1 MKSAAKNIQL
11 ASYDDLF
18 KTDEERQADAQE
30 RVQSLP
36 LDKLEPFP
44 NHPFKVIDDDK
55 MLETVESI
63 KERGVLVP
71 ILVRPKNDGNFEI
84 VSGHRRHHASQLAG
98 LTEIPA
104 IVREMDDDTAILLM
118 VDSNLQREELLPSEK
133 AFAYKMKLDAMKRQ
147 GQRTDLTCARIAHKF
162 DGMKSRDILAEE
174 VGESKDQ
181 VRRYIR
187 LTYLV
192 TDLLDRVDNKTM
204 AFTDVVTID
213 EERIDLIRTVFWDMN
228 TVSYYVQTI
237 EHEDSTETILHITI
251 TSKKATDM
259 PDFYYFN
266 KSQRE
271 ALEEV
276 LKPEYAQMLA
286 ELVGTY
292 GGEVTLDDAQIRAML
307 ATMPKD
313 ISERR
318 RAVVEKAYSLLGKV
332 NYFWGGKS
340 SAIGWDSRWGKPTR
354 VTAAGSRTTGTIRPY
369 GLDCSGFVD
378 WVFNNSLG
386 YVIGHGGGAA
396 SQHDYCKPISWSE
409 AQPGDLV
416 FYPGDTHVGVFVGKD
431 SNGDPLIIHCASS
444 QNNVV
449 LTGLQ
454 GFVSIGRPDCF

>member
-30 RVQSLP
+30 RVQNLP

-147 GQRTDLTCARIAHKF
+147 GQRTDLTCAQIAHKF

-181 VRRYIR
+181 IRRYIR

-192 TDLLDRVDNKTM
+192 SDLLERVDNKTM
-204 AFTDVVTID
+204 AFNAAV
-213 EERIDLIRTVFWDMN
+213 E
-228 TVSYYVQTI
+228 VSYLTEPEQLMLCDAI
-237 EHEDSTETILHITI
+237 EREECTPNLSQAKRLKQYSQDGKLDENVMDAIMTEEKPIEDKL
-251 TSKKATDM
+251 
-259 PDFYYFN
+259 
-266 KSQRE
+266 
-271 ALEEV
+271 V
-276 LKPEYAQMLA
+276 LKGDVLA
-286 ELVGTY
+286 KYFPRTY
-292 GGEVTLDDAQIRAML
+292 TPSQKQKIIVKLLEDWHKRQLRQQ
-307 ATMPKD
+307 
-313 ISERR
+313 ER
-318 RAVVEKAYSLLGKV
+318 
-332 NYFWGGKS
+332 
-340 SAIGWDSRWGKPTR
+340 
-354 VTAAGSRTTGTIRPY
+354 
-369 GLDCSGFVD
+369 
-378 WVFNNSLG
+378 
-386 YVIGHGGGAA
+386 
-396 SQHDYCKPISWSE
+396 
-409 AQPGDLV
+409 
-416 FYPGDTHVGVFVGKD
+416 
-431 SNGDPLIIHCASS
+431 
-444 QNNVV
+444 
-449 LTGLQ
+449 
-454 GFVSIGRPDCF
+454 

>member
-147 GQRTDLTCARIAHKF
+147 GQRTDLTCARIAHKS
-162 DGMKSRDILAEE
+162 DGIKSRDILAEQ

-181 VRRYIR
+181 IRRYIR
-187 LTYLV
+187 LTSLV
-192 TDLLDRVDNKTM
+192 PDLLNRVDNKTI
-204 AFTDVVTID
+204 AFNAAV
-213 EERIDLIRTVFWDMN
+213 E
-228 TVSYYVQTI
+228 VSYLTEPEQLMLCDAI
-237 EHEDSTETILHITI
+237 EREECTPNLSQAKRLKQYSQDGKLDENVVDAIMTEEKPI
-251 TSKKATDM
+251 
-259 PDFYYFN
+259 
-266 KSQRE
+266 
-271 ALEEV
+271 EEKLV
-276 LKPEYAQMLA
+276 LKGDVLA
-286 ELVGTY
+286 KYFPKTY
-292 GGEVTLDDAQIRAML
+292 TPSQKQKIIVKLLEDWHKRQLRQQ
-307 ATMPKD
+307 
-313 ISERR
+313 ER
-318 RAVVEKAYSLLGKV
+318 
-332 NYFWGGKS
+332 
-340 SAIGWDSRWGKPTR
+340 
-354 VTAAGSRTTGTIRPY
+354 
-369 GLDCSGFVD
+369 
-378 WVFNNSLG
+378 
-386 YVIGHGGGAA
+386 
-396 SQHDYCKPISWSE
+396 
-409 AQPGDLV
+409 
-416 FYPGDTHVGVFVGKD
+416 
-431 SNGDPLIIHCASS
+431 
-444 QNNVV
+444 
-449 LTGLQ
+449 
-454 GFVSIGRPDCF
+454 